1 MKLNYCNIDNKI
13 IDCIFDVTPEKIG
26 RYTPITHI
34 PILNYKL
41 FKKLKYKYVFLFA
54 WNHKKE
60 ILEKEKRNG
69 NKNIKWITH
78 L

>member
-1 MKLNYCNIDNKI
+1 M
-13 IDCIFDVTPEKIG
+13 
-26 RYTPITHI
+26 HI
-34 PILNYKL
+34 PIRHHKDFIIEKPDALLL
-41 FKKLKYKYVFLFA
+41 FG

-60 ILEKEKRNG
+60 IFEKEKRNG

>member
-1 MKLNYCNIDNKI
+1 M
-13 IDCIFDVTPEKIG
+13 
-26 RYTPITHI
+26 
-34 PILNYKL
+34 NYKH
-41 FKKLKYKYVFLFA
+41 VFLFA

-60 ILEKEKRNG
+60 ILEKEKKNG